1 MMFLKIEKKN
11 EIISMTIFLCKSNY
25 LSRWSLYFQFENQMI
40 KIYLFIFLLKFY
52 FNIYESKICFRED
65 KVAYIFLLINPNAMG
80 FPIIYFFDKHFEF

>member
-40 KIYLFIFLLKFY
+40 KIYLFIY
-52 FNIYESKICFRED
+52 
-65 KVAYIFLLINPNAMG
+65 
-80 FPIIYFFDKHFEF
+80 